1 MNPIRTVVYGANGKM
16 GQRLSNHILNS
27 EDFEM
32 AFGVDKDPDKFAN
45 SFPVYTNPYEYQG
58 EIDLI
63 IDFSHT
69 SNLEQLLAFATDKR
83 IATVIATTGL
93 NEAQVSMVITASTKI
108 PVLYSPN
115 MSLGVNIVNSILKH
129 YSKMLSDGFD
139 IEIIE
144 KHHNKKIDA
153 PSGTALMMANT
164 INHALDDEMSLVFG
178 RHGSEC
184 PREMKEIGVHAVR
197 GGAISG
203 EHTVIFAG
211 DQEIIEI
218 KHTALSK
225 DLFAH
230 DALRASRIFVSKP
243 VGYYTMADIYN
254 L

>member
-1 MNPIRTVVYGANGKM
+1 MIPIRTAVYGVNGKM
-16 GQRLSNHILNS
+16 GQLLSKHITLS

-32 AFGVDKDPDKFAN
+32 TFGVDKDPEKINN
-45 SFPVYTNPYEYQG
+45 SFPVYTDPFEYEG
-58 EIDLI
+58 TIDLI

-69 SNLEQLLAFATDKR
+69 SNLEKLLEFATTNSVS
-83 IATVIATTGL
+83 TVIATTGL
-93 NEAQVSMVITASTKI
+93 DEQHVSMVKEASLKI

-115 MSLGVNIVNSILKH
+115 MSLGVNIMNSILKH

-153 PSGTALMMANT
+153 PSGTAFLLANT
-164 INHALDDEMSLVFG
+164 INHALDDQMKLIFG
-178 RHGSEC
+178 RHGSDC
-184 PREMKEIGVHAVR
+184 PRTPDEIGIHTVR
-197 GGAISG
+197 GGSISG

-230 DALRASRIFVSKP
+230 DALRASRIFVKKP
-243 VGYYTMADIYN
+243 VGYYTMADIFG